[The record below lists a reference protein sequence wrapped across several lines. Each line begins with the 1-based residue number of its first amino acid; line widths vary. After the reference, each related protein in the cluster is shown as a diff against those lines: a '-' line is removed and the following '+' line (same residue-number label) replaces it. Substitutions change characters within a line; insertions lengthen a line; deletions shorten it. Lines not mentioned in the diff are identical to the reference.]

1 MMKELEKIFKALA
14 DINRL
19 RIIKLLQK
27 QKQCVCELAFVLGIT
42 QPSVSR
48 HLKKL
53 KNAGLINCEKNG
65 FWTDYYLLEDGEY
78 SKLIIAYLKQSSE
91 NNNQVIKDLEKIKK
105 ANRQKLCCK

>member
-1 MMKELEKIFKALA
+1 MKELEEIFKAMA

-19 RIIKLLQK
+19 RILKMLQADK
-27 QKQCVCELAFVLGIT
+27 HCVCELAFVLGIT

-53 KNAGLINCEKNG
+53 KNAGLIDCEKNG
-65 FWTDYYLLEDGEY
+65 FWTDYYLIEKGQY
-78 SKLIIAYLKQSSE
+78 ARLIIQQLKQFCINDE
-91 NNNQVIKDLEKIKK
+91 MVKKDLQKIKK

>member
-1 MMKELEKIFKALA
+1 MQELEKIFKALA

-19 RIIKLLQK
+19 RILKLLQSDK
-27 QKQCVCELAFVLGIT
+27 RCVCELAFVLAIT

-53 KNAGLINCEKNG
+53 KNADLIDCEKNG
-65 FWTDYYLLEDGEY
+65 FWTDYYLVEKGKYAGLI
-78 SKLIIAYLKQSSE
+78 SKQFKQFCV
-91 NNNQVIKDLEKIKK
+91 NDVLVKKDQEKMKK

>member
-1 MMKELEKIFKALA
+1 MKELEKIFKALA

-19 RIIKLLQK
+19 RILKMLQA
-27 QKQCVCELAFVLGIT
+27 QKRCVCELAFVLGIA

-53 KNAGLINCEKNG
+53 KNAGLIASEKNG
-65 FWTDYYLLEDGEY
+65 FWTDYYLIENSKGSKAIMKYIKQTTEY
-78 SKLIIAYLKQSSE
+78 DSLVK
-91 NNNQVIKDLEKIKK
+91 KDLEKIKK